1 MSIYSQIY
9 VECLSKLGFGH
20 PLWRPEPTPHEVEI
34 GDVGVVDVELGFWDR
49 FFPASAEQ
57 PKCIDVP
64 DQIKTVNSPFTV
76 KVVRQDQLR
85 TYVVRRSRLS

>member
-34 GDVGVVDVELGFWDR
+34 GDVGVVDVELGCWDR
-49 FFPASAEQ
+49 FFSASAEQ
-57 PKCIDVP
+57 PKCTDVP

-76 KVVRQDQLR
+76 KVVRQDQL
-85 TYVVRRSRLS
+85 TYVVCRGRLS